1 MNHIKSKLAS
11 AAFAMATCTVLQT
24 ANSAPS
30 GYDAGS
36 YQKKGITG
44 VIAIDYRSR
53 VHPGE
58 PGHQDKYELG
68 LNVGSDAAYVG
79 TILRTPLIA
88 GTVGIKQAAGLEY
101 DLAITVFNPNDRS
114 QSLKAGALT
123 GLIEISSDGLYSIP
137 ETNGLRTLMTHAAA
151 APSASFT
158 GTIQGRKLGA
168 SRLGELLAD
177 AKTASAQGIKRSFT
191 RWVEGKP
198 LTIEAAKTDPMTFQK
213 FFIPGGPAKNYPG
226 FTVDGDMVY
235 DYATEAWIFDKLT
248 LEHADG
254 SGTDRIG
261 GTIQWVEDSDTTGHY
276 NLNVTFNEQQAS
288 SEGDTAAA
296 FFSSSDAGA
305 AAFFAVD
312 EGTPTCSGAVR
323 FSDTYPDQGES
334 PIASHVEHEVTCNDR
349 VTPQQVM
356 ALGKLWLIAIGPLT
370 DE

>member
-1 MNHIKSKLAS
+1 MSHIGTKLA
-11 AAFAMATCTVLQT
+11 ATAFAMACPALQ
-24 ANSAPS
+24 AADSAAV
-30 GYDAGS
+30 GYDPAA
-36 YQKKGITG
+36 YHQKGITG
-44 VIAIDYRSR
+44 MISIDYRSR
-53 VHPGE
+53 LHPGQ
-58 PGHQDKYELG
+58 PGHQDQYQVG
-68 LNVGSDAAYVG
+68 LNVGRDAAYVG
-79 TILRTPLIA
+79 TILRTPLIP

-101 DLAITVFNPNDRS
+101 ELAIRVFNPNDRS
-114 QSLKAGALT
+114 ESIKAGALS
-123 GLIEISSDGLYSIP
+123 GMIEISGDGLYSIP
-137 ETNGLRTLMTHAAA
+137 EANGLRTLMTHAAA

-177 AKTASAQGIKRSFT
+177 AKAASTQGIKRSFT
-191 RWVEGKP
+191 RWIEGKP
-198 LTIEAAKTDPMTFQK
+198 LTIEAAKTDPMTFQR

-226 FTVDGDMVY
+226 LTLNGDMVY
-235 DYATEAWIFDKLT
+235 DYATDSWIFDKLT

-261 GTIQWVEDSDTTGHY
+261 GTIQWIQDSETSGHY

-288 SEGDTAAA
+288 AEGSTAAA
-296 FFSSSDAGA
+296 FFSSNDQGA

-334 PIASHVEHEVTCNDR
+334 PIASRVEHQVTCNDR